1 MNPHFRDPFETLRP
15 LAPSL
20 PWHWAIW
27 GAAGAVLA
35 VLFVWSLG
43 WVYARLRVQ
52 GKSPGRALGTT
63 LLAAISWPVTVTI
76 VAVLYP
82 PDARV
87 PTTRRRPRRFWVGLA
102 AAVTVLIVVCASV
115 DRELTALVLFFMAL
129 TPVFLAF
136 APLWLSTR
144 ALSLVLAHSHSIP
157 GIAAWGVIVLGMLAF
172 TVWRE
177 RRTRPDQ
184 TTTAS
189 LQHPG

>member
-63 LLAAISWPVTVTI
+63 LLAAISWPVTVAI
-76 VAVLYP
+76 IAVLYP
-82 PDARV
+82 PAGRM
-87 PTTRRRPRRFWVGLA
+87 PTVVRRSRRFWVVLA
-102 AAVTVLIVVCASV
+102 GVVGTTIVVCALI
-115 DRELTALVLFFMAL
+115 DRELTTLVLFLVAL

-136 APLWLSTR
+136 APLWLSTL
-144 ALSLVLAHSHSIP
+144 ALRLVLAYSDSVP
-157 GIAAWGVIVLGMLAF
+157 GITAWGVIVLGMLAF